1 MNNILVTGANG
12 QLGSEIKKI
21 SKNYNKYTFFF
32 KDLPELDICD
42 FSRMKNFILLN
53 DIKIVINCAA
63 YTKVDK
69 SEKEISKAENVNS
82 KAVINIVN
90 ILEEINGKLIH
101 ISTDYVFDGDK
112 KFPYFEDDQT
122 NPKGI
127 YGKTKLRG
135 EKAVINCSI
144 DAIVIR
150 TSWLYSEF
158 RENFVKTIIKLAN
171 NKTMIDVVGDQY
183 GSPTNA
189 SNLAKVC
196 LDIIDN
202 NKNISKHGKIYH
214 YSNEG
219 AVSRAEFADY
229 IIKKL
234 KFTCNVNSIKTK
246 DYPTLAYRPKYSVLN
261 TEKIKNDF
269 KISIPNWKY
278 SLNKHLKQLNL

>member
-21 SKNYNKYTFFF
+21 SKNYNRYHFFF
-32 KDLPELDICD
+32 KDLPELDVCD
-42 FSRMKNFILLN
+42 FGRIKNFILLN
-53 DIKIVINCAA
+53 NIKIVINCAA
-63 YTKVDK
+63 YTQVDK
-69 SEKEISKAENVNS
+69 SEKESFEAENVNS
-82 KAVINIVN
+82 KAVFNMVN
-90 ILEEINGKLIH
+90 ILESINGKLIH

-112 KFPYFEDDQT
+112 KSPYFENDKT

-127 YGKTKLRG
+127 YGQTKLNG
-135 EKAVINCSI
+135 ENAVVGSSI

-158 RENFVKTIIKLAN
+158 GKNFVKTIINLAN
-171 NKTMIDVVGDQY
+171 KKPTIDVVSDQF

-202 NKNISKHGKIYH
+202 NRNISKHGKIYH

-219 AVSRAEFADY
+219 AISWAEFANY
-229 IIKKL
+229 IIEKQNIS
-234 KFTCNVNSIKTK
+234 CNINPIKTI
-246 DYPTLAYRPKYSVLN
+246 DNPTLAYRPKYSVLCK
-261 TEKIKNDF
+261 EKIKNDF
-269 KISIPNWKY
+269 KISIPNWKD
-278 SLNKHLKQLNL
+278 SLSECLQQLNL

>member
-21 SKNYNKYTFFF
+21 SKDYNKCTFFF
-32 KDLPELDICD
+32 KDLPELDIFD

-82 KAVINIVN
+82 KAVFNIVN

-101 ISTDYVFDGDK
+101 ISTDYVFDGEK
-112 KFPYFEDDQT
+112 KFPYFENDQT
-122 NPKGI
+122 NPKCV
-127 YGKTKLRG
+127 YGKTKLKG
-135 EKAVINCSI
+135 EKAVVNSSI

-158 RENFVKTIIKLAN
+158 GKNFVKTIIYFAN
-171 NKTMIDVVGDQY
+171 NKKIIDVVGDQY

-202 NKNISKHGKIYH
+202 NKNISKYGKIYH

-219 AVSRAEFADY
+219 VISWAEFADY

-234 KFTCNVNSIKTK
+234 NINCNVNSIKTN
-246 DYPTLAYRPKYSVLN
+246 DYPTLAHRPKYSVLN
-261 TEKIKNDF
+261 TDKIKNDF
-269 KISIPNWKY
+269 KISIPNWKH
-278 SLNKHLKQLNL
+278 SLNECLKQLNL

>member
-21 SKNYNKYTFFF
+21 SKNYNKYHFFF
-32 KDLPELDICD
+32 KDLPELDISD
-42 FSRMKNFILLN
+42 SSRMKNFILLN

-63 YTKVDK
+63 YTQVDK
-69 SEKEISKAENVNS
+69 SEKEIFEAENVNS
-82 KAVINIVN
+82 KAVINIVS

-101 ISTDYVFDGDK
+101 ISSDYVFDGDK
-112 KFPYFEDDQT
+112 KSPYFENDQT

-127 YGKTKLRG
+127 YGQTKLKG
-135 EKAVINCSI
+135 ENAVANSSL

-150 TSWLYSEF
+150 TSWLYSAF
-158 RENFVKTIIKLAN
+158 GKNFVKTIIHLAN
-171 NKTMIDVVGDQY
+171 NKTIIDVVGDQY

-202 NKNISKHGKIYH
+202 NEIISKYGKIYH

-219 AVSRAEFADY
+219 VISWAEFADY
-229 IIKKL
+229 IIKNL
-234 KFTCNVNSIKTK
+234 NITCNVNSIKTN

-269 KISIPNWKY
+269 KISIPNWKH
-278 SLNKHLKQLNL
+278 SLNECLKQLNL